1 MYVKTADEEGEA
13 KIEPPFDRN
22 MEVTDFYSW
31 WNKWLG
37 EYISMMKVTFV
48 GALNGYELEQAENYS
63 DSQWIIFVGC
73 IIFTAIVLMNLL
85 LAIVAAV

>member
-1 MYVKTADEEGEA
+1 MYVKTADNEGDA

-22 MEVTDFYSW
+22 MEVTNFETFK
-31 WNKWLG
+31 NKWIG
-37 EYISMMKVTFV
+37 EYLSMMKVTFV
-48 GALNGYELEQAENYS
+48 GALNGYELDQAENYS